1 MIGGLSNKISK
12 PPAKLGL
19 LAVLSALIVYA
30 SHIIQAV
37 IISWLSEILKRT
49 PTSFFIQAIK
59 NILSI
64 KLSLLPILVIFICF
78 YFFAC
83 DYLVKM
89 KKKQQDIYN
98 DLVKKQQDIY
108 NNTEENKK
116 NLYIIFEEKLSEFI
130 FDLFESH
137 LDDDLIG
144 IVETALKN
152 KGQDSQPLVTRI
164 IQGLEGIRYFGT
176 HISYITVFR
185 PDEFKNYLIIT
196 NCVPELPEKL
206 KEEIK
211 QYQYIGNVSKPGL
224 ERRVTL
230 ASTTYKKRRSYKIF
244 FKEDE
249 DRKMTPYLVDINK
262 PDQLQAKQFE
272 HYINLGDF
280 YELQGIKSIASFPLM
295 KDKNSEVPLGVM
307 CVDSSEEETFI
318 SSTYDDKLL
327 RAARCLSIAIE
338 IQDLLEELNY

>member
-1 MIGGLSNKISK
+1 MTGRSSNKTSKSPFILLLLGGLS
-12 PPAKLGL
+12 
-19 LAVLSALIVYA
+19 ALVVFV
-30 SHIIQAV
+30 SPIIQTV
-37 IISWLSEILKRT
+37 ISSWLSESLKRN
-49 PTSFFIQAIK
+49 PNFFLQAIK

-64 KLSLLPILVIFICF
+64 KLSLLPIVAIFICF
-78 YFFAC
+78 CFLFFWMKQEQQKKYF
-83 DYLVKM
+83 
-89 KKKQQDIYN
+89 
-98 DLVKKQQDIY
+98 DLLQKERNIH

-116 NLYIIFEEKLSEFI
+116 NLYIGFEKKLSEFI
-130 FDLFESH
+130 FDLFESR

-144 IVETALKN
+144 IVEKALKN

-211 QYQYIGNVSKPGL
+211 QYQYIGNVSKP
-224 ERRVTL
+224 ERERIVTL

-262 PDQLQAKQFE
+262 PDQLQEKQFE

-318 SSTYDDKLL
+318 SSTYDDKLF